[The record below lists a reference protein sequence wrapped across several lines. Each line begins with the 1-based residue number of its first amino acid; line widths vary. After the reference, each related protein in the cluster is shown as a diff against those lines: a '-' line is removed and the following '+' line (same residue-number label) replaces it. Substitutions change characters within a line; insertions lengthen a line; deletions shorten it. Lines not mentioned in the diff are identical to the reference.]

1 ASELQ
6 DELAH
11 RYMAFSLARASPVL
25 VLLILLGAAGI
36 FFLLPRI
43 SAGYFSAYAPGSE
56 LTTGF
61 SDRLQL
67 GQIGQIQQS
76 RSVVM
81 HIQIDGD
88 ERGRFDLKWR
98 GGTFSYFD
106 GRNWLNPEKNPPVIR
121 SENGHFELRGQGGD
135 LRQNAKPVHYK
146 VLMEPVGTNV
156 FFLAPLA
163 QGLAGRDKAI
173 SFGHRC
179 GVSNLDAE
187 HPVARDGA
195 PANIAMPEP

>member
-1 ASELQ
+1 I
-6 DELAH
+6 
-11 RYMAFSLARASPVL
+11 YMDLSLVVSSPVL
-25 VLLILLGAAGI
+25 VILIFLWAALI

-43 SAGYFSAYAPGSE
+43 SAEYFSAYAPGGD

-61 SDRLQL
+61 SDRVQL

-106 GRNWLNPEKNPPVIR
+106 GTNWLNPEKNPPVIR

-135 LRQNAKPVHYK
+135 LRQTAKSIHYR

-156 FFLAPLA
+156 FFLAPVAKVLD
-163 QGLAGRDKAI
+163 GRDKAI
-173 SFGHRC
+173 SLGDSGH
-179 GVSNLDAE
+179 VSGRYTEQLE
-187 HPVARDGA
+187 ARY
-195 PANIAMPEP
+195 